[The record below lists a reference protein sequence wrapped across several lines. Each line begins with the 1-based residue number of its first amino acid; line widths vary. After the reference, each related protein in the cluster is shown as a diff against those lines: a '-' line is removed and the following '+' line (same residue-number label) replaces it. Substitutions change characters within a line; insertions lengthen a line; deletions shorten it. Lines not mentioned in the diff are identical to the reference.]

1 MRIVF
6 MGTGE
11 IALPTLQWLLE
22 HGRKGGDELVAV
34 YTQPDKPVGRKQV
47 LTPPE
52 VKVLAQGYGTTVYQP
67 ERLRGNEAALAEFAS
82 LRPDLAVVMAYGQIL
97 PKALLRLPA
106 IACINLHASL
116 LPRHRGAAPIQAAI
130 RDGDA
135 ETGIT
140 LMHVVP
146 RLDAGDMVLKKVI
159 PILPGETGGSLHDRL
174 AALGPSVIAEGL
186 DRFRGGTPDSEP
198 QNEALVTHT
207 GKLGRDDGEIDWTKP
222 AAEIERLVR
231 AYDPWP
237 GTTTGLVLGGERK
250 TLKIYPPT
258 RLVGTGAPPEQTVPG
273 TVLVSQGTL
282 LVKCGEGIL
291 QLSGD
296 LQLEGRKRLPSG
308 EFLRGTA
315 IPPGTIL
322 GNGKIAV

>member
-1 MRIVF
+1 

-22 HGRKGGDELVAV
+22 QDGRGRDEVVAV

-47 LTPPE
+47 LAPPE
-52 VKVLAQGYGTTVYQP
+52 VKVLALDHGKPVFQP
-67 ERLRGNEAALAEFAS
+67 ERLRGNAEALAGFAA

-97 PKALLRLPA
+97 PKALLRIPTL
-106 IACINLHASL
+106 ACINLHASL

-146 RLDAGDMVLKKVI
+146 GLDAGDIILKKAI
-159 PILPGETGGSLHDRL
+159 PVLPGETGGGLHDRL
-174 AALGPSVIAEGL
+174 AALGPCVIAEGL
-186 DRFRGGTPDSEP
+186 ERFRKGMPDSEP

-207 GKLGRDDGEIDWTKP
+207 GKLGREDGVIDWSRS
-222 AAEIERLVR
+222 AEEIERLVR

-237 GTTTGLVLGGERK
+237 GTATGVVLGGERK
-250 TLKIYPPT
+250 TLKIYPPV
-258 RLVGTGAPPEQTVPG
+258 RLADLEEHSVHGVPG
-273 TVLVSQGTL
+273 TVIASEAKL
-282 LVKCGEGIL
+282 LVRCGDGALE
-291 QLSGD
+291 LSGE
-296 LQLEGRKRLPSG
+296 LQLEGRKRLPPG
-308 EFLRGTA
+308 EFLRGTV

-322 GNGKIAV
+322 GRGEIAV